1 MKSALKEV
9 DPHLLLQRSLSRS
22 LEDMASTT
30 NKRYPHSLQ
39 VHPKT
44 DEPYLRLPA
53 PNDNIIITPS
63 RVTDVDAT
71 IAILNDVRVAMN
83 LSGPPYP
90 YLHEHAVSWI
100 DMQIA
105 EQRKVIEEMDRAAGD
120 FEQTKYFENCPVQC
134 IREVK
139 EGDEEVFIGN
149 VKISRSNFLP
159 VRDKEEANRLQKEN
173 SARPVGDPDIEWFF
187 GGKGDSGEYQCQI
200 NNLFHRLPRTF
211 TPRKGHHVCCDQS
224 SHGLGSP
231 NDECASHKRDRERR
245 QCRQPS
251 RIREERLHAPRNYR
265 RFRKAGRK
273 QRWSNL
279 FPRRDG
285 MEEGGYG
292 LNMRFPV

>member
-1 MKSALKEV
+1 
-9 DPHLLLQRSLSRS
+9 
-22 LEDMASTT
+22 MASTT
-30 NKRYPHSLQ
+30 NKRYPHPLQ

-44 DEPYLRLPA
+44 GEPYLRLPA

-187 GGKGDSGEYQCQI
+187 GDYLAPSHHGKGIMSAAIKAVMDWAVPMMNVHHI
-200 NNLFHRLPRTF
+200 NVTANADNAASLRVFEKNGYTHLETIEDFGKQVESKGGRTYSLAVMEW
-211 TPRKGHHVCCDQS
+211 RK
-224 SHGLGSP
+224 
-231 NDECASHKRDRERR
+231 
-245 QCRQPS
+245 
-251 RIREERLHAPRNYR
+251 
-265 RFRKAGRK
+265 
-273 QRWSNL
+273 
-279 FPRRDG
+279 
-285 MEEGGYG
+285 EGKE
-292 LNMRFPV
+292 